1 MASRSGS
8 ANGTYQKTTLRNG
21 IRVVTET
28 VPGVRSISLGI
39 WVDVGS
45 RSEGPTENGITHMIE
60 HMFFKGTKKR
70 TPKQIAAS
78 LESIGGSLNAFTSR
92 EQTCFTARILDE
104 HLPIAMEVLADMLK
118 HSTLTEENIEREKM
132 VICEEIK
139 EAEETPTDRV
149 HDLFSNA
156 FWGGQPLGRPVLGT
170 KETVT
175 SFSRH
180 AIVDYIK
187 RNYRSKSVVVS
198 AAGSVSHR
206 KLVALA
212 QKHLRFGEGPA
223 DLPQKA
229 VMRGVRTLDPHNDDI
244 EQTHLCLG
252 YPGVDYGSKDKIAA
266 LALNAYLGGG
276 MSSVLFQKIREDKGL
291 AYTVYCFND
300 FYRDAGMFG
309 TYVGTDASKVQEA
322 FGIILDEFKIMK
334 STKLSASKLT
344 NVKAQ
349 LKGQLTLGME
359 STTAKMNRLG
369 RHELMLGT
377 YQSVK
382 DTLKEI
388 DAITAKQVQ
397 DLANRFFD
405 NSKLTVTSLGPA
417 DLSFLNA
424 V

>member
-1 MASRSGS
+1 MAIRSDS

-21 IRVVTET
+21 IRVITET

-39 WVDVGS
+39 WIDVGS
-45 RSEGPTENGITHMIE
+45 RSERPAENGITHMIE

-78 LESIGGSLNAFTSR
+78 LESIGGNLNAFTSR

-104 HLPIAMEVLADMLK
+104 HLPVAVEVLADMLK
-118 HSTLTEENIEREKM
+118 NSTLTEENIAREKM

-149 HDLFSNA
+149 HDLFANA

-170 KETVT
+170 KESVT
-175 SFSRH
+175 SLTRH
-180 AIVDYIK
+180 SLVDYIK
-187 RNYRSKSVVVS
+187 RNYRSKAIVVA

-212 QKHLRFGEGPA
+212 QKHFRFGEGPA
-223 DLPQKA
+223 EVPQLA
-229 VMRGVRTLDPHNDDI
+229 VARGLRTLDPHKDDI
-244 EQTHLCLG
+244 EQVHLCLG
-252 YPGVDYGSKDKIAA
+252 FPGVNYGSRDKVAA
-266 LALNAYLGGG
+266 LALNAHLGGG

-291 AYTVYCFND
+291 AYSVYCFND

-309 TYVGTDASKVQEA
+309 TYVGTDATKVEQA
-322 FGIILDEFKIMK
+322 VGIIMDEFALMK
-334 STKLSASKLT
+334 TQKLSTSKLN

-369 RHELMLGT
+369 RLELMLGK
-377 YQSVK
+377 YHSVK

-388 DAITAKQVQ
+388 DALTAKQVLE
-397 DLANRFFD
+397 LANRFFD
-405 NSKLTVTSLGPA
+405 SSKLTVTALGPV

-424 V
+424 T